1 MEQTL
6 LPVGLRRDG
15 SLYTRIEWASH
26 TAVAYTHL
34 DVYKRQP
41 VGILSTGDYNK
52 ILHKWQEIC
61 QTPSCFFH
69 RHFPL

>member
-26 TAVAYTHL
+26 TKSDPKLWV
-34 DVYKRQP
+34 V
-41 VGILSTGDYNK
+41 N
-52 ILHKWQEIC
+52 
-61 QTPSCFFH
+61 
-69 RHFPL
+69 